1 MFRLL
6 VMTALTTLILI
17 DSPVIALITLMIVL
31 LLVFLSWIFTVDSE
45 DLFW

>member
-1 MFRLL
+1 
-6 VMTALTTLILI
+6 MTALTTLILI
-17 DSPVIALITLMIVL
+17 DSPVIALITLMVVL

>member
-17 DSPVIALITLMIVL
+17 DSPVIALITLMAVL